1 MYVNLGI
8 LTLHEG
14 NKKRICALGGLGI
27 GISRFENPSQQV
39 WVPEAGAH
47 QGFFSILYRIKE
59 RHVSKPRTHSSYQSK
74 LVAPPSLSP
83 AHPNA
88 TARRTQLSAMA
99 ARRKPAANSTATSL
113 ISDEIRPH
121 DPKPASDPNPPL
133 APPKLGFVLPLSAV
147 LFLPFFYLVFFHYEI
162 DHELRRSIAI
172 NASMSFAGFVMAVR
186 LIPVAARYLLRRNM
200 FGYDINKKGTPQGA
214 IKVYVFLNW
223 LKKSLNFGEL
233 LNFGCFFLGFQ

>member
-1 MYVNLGI
+1 MLIQGI

-27 GISRFENPSQQV
+27 GISRFENPYLSKCGSRRLEPTRASSPSYIESKSATSANH
-39 WVPEAGAH
+39 VP
-47 QGFFSILYRIKE
+47 ILN
-59 RHVSKPRTHSSYQSK
+59 QSK